1 MIYVAGENL
10 VPILVA
16 LLIGFVTGLWIWKF
30 ARRRGE
36 GVERVLTEDAEMR
49 RPYVDNR
56 PLPPS
61 PTTLPPAARPATN
74 RPIVRVSEAFGAS
87 GPRPEPEVLAR
98 RTASP
103 GATPAASGPTDD
115 VGDNDVA
122 SGAAAAV
129 EDIADQFLG
138 IDAHPSPS
146 GNPGGPAAAT
156 DDLQLMKG
164 VGPKL
169 AALLHAEGITRF
181 SQIAELTP
189 DDLARLDAHLGAF
202 KGRLVRDRIVQQAAY
217 LSAGD
222 RAGYEREFG
231 RL

>member
-10 VPILVA
+10 LPILVA
-16 LLIGFVTGLWIWKF
+16 LLIGFIAGLWIWKL
-30 ARRRGE
+30 ARRRADPA
-36 GVERVLTEDAEMR
+36 ERVLTEDTAMR
-49 RPYVDNR
+49 RPYVQR
-56 PLPPS
+56 APPLPPS
-61 PTTLPPAARPATN
+61 PALPLETAW
-74 RPIVRVSEAFGAS
+74 GS

-98 RTASP
+98 R
-103 GATPAASGPTDD
+103 GAMMQPPVPPSTTSATDD

-138 IDAHPSPS
+138 IEAHPAPA
-146 GNPGGPAAAT
+146 GVVGGPAPAT

-169 AALLHAEGITRF
+169 AALLAAEGITRF
-181 SQIAELTP
+181 GQIAALTP

-217 LSAGD
+217 LSNGD

>member
-1 MIYVAGENL
+1 MTFVLGENL
-10 VPILVA
+10 LPVLVA
-16 LLIGFVTGLWIWKF
+16 LLIGFLTGMWIWRR
-30 ARRRGE
+30 ARRADDAP
-36 GVERVLTEDAEMR
+36 RVLSDDGDMR

-56 PLPPS
+56 PKPAITVSPPVGS
-61 PTTLPPAARPATN
+61 KPA
-74 RPIVRVSEAFGAS
+74 
-87 GPRPEPEVLAR
+87 GPRAEPEVLAR
-98 RTASP
+98 RHAAGAFASAP
-103 GATPAASGPTDD
+103 IVTDHGHDD

-138 IDAHPSPS
+138 IDAHPAPIAT
-146 GNPGGPAAAT
+146 PGGAVAPT
-156 DDLQLMKG
+156 DDLQTMKG

-169 AALLHAEGITRF
+169 ASLLHGEGITRF
-181 SQIAELTP
+181 EQIAALTP

-202 KGRLVRDRIVQQAAY
+202 KGRLLRDRIVEQAAF
-217 LSAGD
+217 LAAGD

>member
-1 MIYVAGENL
+1 MIYVAGENIL
-10 VPILVA
+10 PILVA
-16 LLIGFVTGLWIWKF
+16 LLIGFVAGLWIWKF
-30 ARRRGE
+30 ARRRGDATT
-36 GVERVLTEDAEMR
+36 RVLTEDAPMR
-49 RPYVDNR
+49 RPYVQR
-56 PLPPS
+56 APPLPPPS
-61 PTTLPPAARPATN
+61 TPAPVLPSAP
-74 RPIVRVSEAFGAS
+74 AFGS
-87 GPRPEPEVLAR
+87 GPRAEPEVLAR
-98 RTASP
+98 R
-103 GATPAASGPTDD
+103 GAMVQPPAAAPAPASTDD

-138 IDAHPSPS
+138 IDAHPAPP
-146 GNPGGPAAAT
+146 GAVGGPVPAA

-169 AALLHAEGITRF
+169 ASLLAAEGITRF
-181 SQIAELTP
+181 EQIAALTP

-217 LSAGD
+217 LSVGD

>member
-1 MIYVAGENL
+1 MMYVAGENL
-10 VPILVA
+10 LPILVA
-16 LLIGFVTGLWIWKF
+16 LLIGFITGIWIWKF
-30 ARRRGE
+30 ARAHEQDG
-36 GVERVLTEDAEMR
+36 ERVLTEDTTMR
-49 RPYVDNR
+49 RPYVENR
-56 PLPPS
+56 PRSRVVVS
-61 PTTLPPAARPATN
+61 PVDPFR
-74 RPIVRVSEAFGAS
+74 GS

-98 RTASP
+98 RSMAGSAPAS
-103 GATPAASGPTDD
+103 AAGKDD
-115 VGDNDVA
+115 LGDNDVA

-138 IDAHPSPS
+138 IDAHPAPQASA
-146 GNPGGPAAAT
+146 GGPVPAA
-156 DDLQLMKG
+156 DNLQIMKG

-169 AALLHAEGITRF
+169 AALLHAEGVTRF
-181 SQIAELTP
+181 SQIASLTP

-222 RAGYEREFG
+222 RTGYEREFG